1 MRSICCTC
9 LRRVENDD
17 APILTMGA
25 YCTPKILCNDCAE
38 LVETVTLGRD
48 YDRITEAMDSLT
60 KRMSE
65 SNVDDRVTVETV
77 TKMLEDGAKR
87 ALKIKAGEYDFALDE
102 ESGEES
108 DELESF
114 DEIPEELQ
122 ETEEDRAL
130 DEKDAEAN
138 ARFDKFMN
146 WMWIGVG
153 IGVAAFAIWKIIQL
167 LI

>member
-1 MRSICCTC
+1 MKNICCTC

-25 YCTPKILCNDCAE
+25 YGTPKVLCNDCAD
-38 LVETVTLGRD
+38 LVETVNFGRE
-48 YDRITEAMDSLT
+48 YDQIAAAMDKLT
-60 KRMSE
+60 KTMSE

-87 ALKIKAGEYDFALDE
+87 ALKIKDGEYDFALDE
-102 ESGEES
+102 QQPGEE
-108 DELESF
+108 DGEIF

-130 DEKDAEAN
+130 DEKDAAAN

-146 WMWIGVG
+146 WAWVGVG
-153 IGVAAFAIWKIIQL
+153 IAIAAFAIWKIIQ
-167 LI
+167 IIF